1 MDRINFEVKFA
12 SGAKD
17 GTFSGYGAVFGNVD
31 SYGDVIDK
39 GAFKDTLRAWE
50 DKGKYPPML
59 LQHGGG
65 FFGGTASDGIP
76 IGKWTSMEENAKGLK
91 VEGIIDPL
99 DTDEGKKIYA
109 GLKNGGLD
117 GMSIGYMVKE
127 FVAGTKPSEPR
138 RRLTNLDL
146 VELSVVTFPANDKA
160 RVGNVKSAEIDDI
173 KSLSDAEDFL
183 REAGGRGWS
192 KKAATDFVGR
202 LVKIARREAGDDQ
215 GVSGL
220 LEQLRSLRKQIVP
233 NPLTGAIR
241 CPN

>member
-1 MDRINFEVKFA
+1 
-12 SGAKD
+12 
-17 GTFSGYGAVFGNVD
+17 
-31 SYGDVIDK
+31 VIDK
-39 GAFKDTLRAWE
+39 GAFKETLRAWE
-50 DKGKYPPML
+50 DRGKYPPML

-76 IGKWTSMEENAKGLK
+76 IGKWTTMEENSKGLK
-91 VEGIIDPL
+91 VEGVIDPI

-138 RRLTNLDL
+138 RRLTNIEL

-160 RVGNVKSAEIDDI
+160 RVGSVKAAQIDEI

-183 REAGGRGWS
+183 REAGGPAWS
-192 KKAATDFVGR
+192 KKSATDFVSR

-215 GVSGL
+215 GVSSL
-220 LEQLRSLRKQIVP
+220 LEQIRSTRKLLIP
-233 NPLTGAIR
+233 TS
-241 CPN
+241 